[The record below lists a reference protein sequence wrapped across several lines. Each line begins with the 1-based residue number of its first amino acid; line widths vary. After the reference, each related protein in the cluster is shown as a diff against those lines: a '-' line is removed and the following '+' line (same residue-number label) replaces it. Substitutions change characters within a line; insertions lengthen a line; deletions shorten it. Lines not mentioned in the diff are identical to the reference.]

1 MTFTFGKPIAMGKY
15 KGATDHETLWAVRER
30 VEDAVTQL
38 MQLMQEAIDYLE
50 ERRAGSGV

>member
-1 MTFTFGKPIAMGKY
+1 MTFTFGKPIATGKY
-15 KGATDHETLWAVRER
+15 KGATGQETLWAVRER

-38 MQLMQEAIDYLE
+38 MQEAIDYLE